1 MLLDIGTNVTIIS
14 TEFFENLETQVKPQI
29 KHVPIKS
36 GDNITVKG
44 QRTVE
49 VCRKD
54 FTNFQ
59 KKSYKHPCKQGLN
72 FTNQN
77 SCLCEIDE
85 AKEFLVLVKR
95 VQKFRLFARLIF
107 PRI

>member
-1 MLLDIGTNVTIIS
+1 MLLDIGAYVTIIS

-49 VCRKD
+49 VCQKD
-54 FTNFQ
+54 LTNFQ
-59 KKSYKHPCKQGLN
+59 KSYKDPL
-72 FTNQN
+72 
-77 SCLCEIDE
+77 
-85 AKEFLVLVKR
+85 
-95 VQKFRLFARLIF
+95 
-107 PRI
+107 